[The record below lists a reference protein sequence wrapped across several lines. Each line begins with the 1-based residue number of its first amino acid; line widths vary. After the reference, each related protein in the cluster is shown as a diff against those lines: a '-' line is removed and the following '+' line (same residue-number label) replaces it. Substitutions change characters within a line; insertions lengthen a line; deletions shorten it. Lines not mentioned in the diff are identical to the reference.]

1 MSFTIFRKELQK
13 NYYLGL
19 IPAVMAAFAI
29 LMAFIWPEFEQSAQ
43 DFEEVMDADIYQF
56 MLSEGALEVGI
67 GSFEGFVG
75 MELFTILDFAFMALA
90 VFLGAGIIAREVD
103 KGTLDISLSY
113 PIPRWQLPL
122 GKFAAINTYIFT
134 MALLVPIPISLT
146 AIYYGENIDHLALVL
161 AFFARCCVFFALSAL
176 SLLCAAIFLR
186 PKLAYS
192 AAGGVVV
199 GSYILMGL
207 GGLVDSLKLLRNLS
221 MFYYMDGTAIWATGN
236 FPLDEFVIVV
246 GAGVLAL
253 VAALVIFQRQELTY

>member
-1 MSFTIFRKELQK
+1 MSFTIFRKEIQK

-19 IPAVMAAFAI
+19 IPAAMIGFTILLAAV
-29 LMAFIWPEFEQSAQ
+29 WPEFKSYAPEM
-43 DFEEVMDADIYQF
+43 EEVMEAELYQA
-56 MLSEGALEVGI
+56 MLSEGALAAGI
-67 GSFEGFVG
+67 GSFEGFFG

-90 VFLGAGIIAREVD
+90 VFLGVGVIAREVD

-113 PIPRWQLPL
+113 PISRYKLPL

-134 MALLVPIPISLT
+134 IPILVSIPISLT
-146 AIYYGENIDHLALVL
+146 AVFFGENINHFALVL

-192 AAGGVVV
+192 SAGGVVV

-207 GGLVDSLKLLRNLS
+207 GGLVDSLELLQNLS
-221 MFYYMDGTAIWATGN
+221 MFYYMDGTAIWASGN
-236 FPLDEFVIVV
+236 FPLDELVIVLGV
-246 GAGVLAL
+246 GVLAL
-253 VAALVIFQRQELTY
+253 VAALVIFQHQELTY